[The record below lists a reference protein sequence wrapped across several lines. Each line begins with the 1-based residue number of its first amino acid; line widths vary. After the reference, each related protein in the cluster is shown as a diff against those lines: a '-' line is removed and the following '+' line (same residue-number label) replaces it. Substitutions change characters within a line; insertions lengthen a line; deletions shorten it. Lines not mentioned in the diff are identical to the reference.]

1 MIMEKNCSL
10 NPQKSRLQPI
20 LLKLITFSNIF
31 MAYTVPV
38 LHSRIEGM
46 FFGTY
51 RHIPMHAS
59 NPLSK
64 VACIIGRNIK
74 VLSAVK
80 KEIMDYQVN
89 INDTILKALIIDDET
104 DICYLLS
111 RLLKHK
117 NLETAYVNSLS
128 DATDALKAENPEI
141 IFLDNHLPDGLGMNY
156 INFIKSNYPASKIVM
171 ITAHDS
177 ADDRARAMEQGAD
190 LFIGK
195 PFTSDVIYKAV
206 EALV

>member
-1 MIMEKNCSL
+1 L
-10 NPQKSRLQPI
+10 
-20 LLKLITFSNIF
+20 
-31 MAYTVPV
+31 
-38 LHSRIEGM
+38 
-46 FFGTY
+46 
-51 RHIPMHAS
+51 HAS
-59 NPLSK
+59 LAEILK
-64 VACIIGRNIK
+64 FY
-74 VLSAVK
+74 LQVK
-80 KEIMDYQVN
+80 KEIMNYQVK

-128 DATDALKAENPEI
+128 AATNALKAEESPGI

-156 INFIKSNYPASKIVM
+156 INFIKINHPSSKIVM

>member
-1 MIMEKNCSL
+1 MN
-10 NPQKSRLQPI
+10 
-20 LLKLITFSNIF
+20 
-31 MAYTVPV
+31 
-38 LHSRIEGM
+38 
-46 FFGTY
+46 
-51 RHIPMHAS
+51 
-59 NPLSK
+59 
-64 VACIIGRNIK
+64 
-74 VLSAVK
+74 
-80 KEIMDYQVN
+80 YQVN

-128 DATDALKAENPEI
+128 DATNVLKSEESPGI

-156 INFIKSNYPASKIVM
+156 INFIKQHHPSSKIVM

-190 LFIGK
+190 FFIGK

>member
-1 MIMEKNCSL
+1 MSYSTQQL
-10 NPQKSRLQPI
+10 NDI
-20 LLKLITFSNIF
+20 
-31 MAYTVPV
+31 
-38 LHSRIEGM
+38 
-46 FFGTY
+46 
-51 RHIPMHAS
+51 
-59 NPLSK
+59 
-64 VACIIGRNIK
+64 
-74 VLSAVK
+74 
-80 KEIMDYQVN
+80 
-89 INDTILKALIIDDET
+89 ILKALIIDDET

-128 DATDALKAENPEI
+128 AATNALQQTKPGI
-141 IFLDNHLPDGLGMNY
+141 VFLDNHLPDGLGMNY
-156 INFIKSNYPASKIVM
+156 ITYIKKNYPESKIVM

-177 ADDRARAMEQGAD
+177 ADDREKALQQGAD